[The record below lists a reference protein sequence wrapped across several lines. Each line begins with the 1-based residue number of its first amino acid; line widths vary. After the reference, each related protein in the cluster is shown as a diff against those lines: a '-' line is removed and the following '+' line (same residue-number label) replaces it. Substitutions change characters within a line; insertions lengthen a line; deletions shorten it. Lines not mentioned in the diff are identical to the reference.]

1 VSAGI
6 AIKGSVYTETV
17 VYSAPEAFLSD
28 VPYQLVIVTL
38 EDGKR
43 VTGRIL
49 GEEVYVDDPVQL
61 VEERG
66 GIPYF
71 QKAG

>member
-1 VSAGI
+1 MSAGVG
-6 AIKGSVYTETV
+6 IKGSVYTETV

-28 VPYQLVIVTL
+28 VPYQLAIVTL
-38 EDGKR
+38 DDGKR

-49 GEEVYVDDPVQL
+49 GEEVVVDDPVQR
-61 VEERG
+61 VEERD